1 MEEKKNDTIT
11 DSMERAVLIAVT
23 PDAADNR
30 RTEEYLD
37 ELEFLAETAGIRS
50 VRRFTQR
57 LPQPSSRIYVGPGKL
72 EEIAAWCKG

>member
-50 VRRFTQR
+50 VRRFT
-57 LPQPSSRIYVGPGKL
+57 
-72 EEIAAWCKG
+72 